1 MKALFIFFCT
11 CLFFISASAQD
22 VSILIKSADKLEAV
36 PDEKGA
42 FIAFKEVLKLQ
53 PANIYA
59 LNKCS
64 ELCSRIGQRQ
74 ADRIVRD
81 DYCAAAKTYAGIALR
96 LAPDNA
102 ETNCVMAIALGN
114 STMNKSGKEKIIT
127 AKEIKKYLDK
137 SIQNDPQNFKAW
149 HVLGRWNYELGNLNI
164 IERSAARL
172 MYGSIPEGSITEAI
186 FAFEKCNSISNGFIL
201 NYLELAKAYKKNDQD
216 DKAIASIN
224 KMLSMP
230 NNTEDDAVIKE
241 EGKKLLKLWQ

>member
-1 MKALFIFFCT
+1 MKALFIFFWT
-11 CLFFISASAQD
+11 SLFFISASAQD

-36 PDEKGA
+36 PDEKRA

-53 PANIYA
+53 PTNIYS

-74 ADRIVRD
+74 PDKIVRD

-96 LAPDNA
+96 LDPENA
-102 ETNCVMAIALGN
+102 EANCVMAIALGN
-114 STMNKSGKEKIIT
+114 SSMNKSGKEKINT
-127 AKEIKKYLDK
+127 AKEIKKYVDK
-137 SIQNDPQNFKAW
+137 SIKNDPQNFKAW
-149 HVLGRWNYELGNLNI
+149 HVFGRWNYELGNLNI

-172 MYGSIPEGSITEAI
+172 MYGSIPQGSITEAI

-230 NNTEDDAVIKE
+230 NNTEDDAAIKK
-241 EGKKLLKLWQ
+241 EGKKLLKQWQ